1 MPCNKALLSDKF
13 FTKCGVMFTKDDYM
27 FKKILFH
34 AFIGGSIFMIGVYL
48 HDYARIFGPGDFLAY
63 GGMVYAGITTLL
75 LLLGV
80 NLSALIGGQPG
91 SSLFRKIGNNY
102 SQKKAREELLE
113 YKKLFDEGVLTQ
125 EEFDTKANELKKKI
139 L

>member
-1 MPCNKALLSDKF
+1 
-13 FTKCGVMFTKDDYM
+13 MFKKDDHM

-34 AFIGGSIFMIGVYL
+34 ALIGGAIFMIGVYL
-48 HDYARIFGPGDFLAY
+48 HDHARIRGPGNFLAY
-63 GGMVYAGITTLL
+63 GGMVYAGVTTLL

-80 NLSALIGGQPG
+80 NLSTLKDFQTG
-91 SSLFRKIGNNY
+91 SSLFNKIGNDY

>member
-1 MPCNKALLSDKF
+1 
-13 FTKCGVMFTKDDYM
+13 
-27 FKKILFH
+27 
-34 AFIGGSIFMIGVYL
+34 
-48 HDYARIFGPGDFLAY
+48 
-63 GGMVYAGITTLL
+63 MVYAGVTTLL

-80 NLSALIGGQPG
+80 NLSTLKDFQTG
-91 SSLFRKIGNNY
+91 SSLFNKIGNNY